1 MSDQRIITVKKGE
14 EYFARIED
22 IYEKNIFFS
31 HIYRRAAVSL
41 NEILQFVKN
50 KEQNLENC
58 NSIVSL
64 QKHLLQRSSNVI
76 AFCADRGGG
85 KTTAL
90 RSFANALENIDTIK
104 KENLEFWENSNV
116 PEYSYFVVNSID
128 PTAMEDHDS
137 ILKIILSRM
146 FEQFKVYYDK
156 VSNSCSYADRREKER
171 DDIVILFQRCFHNLN
186 VMASTKESFEDVDEL
201 EQIVELGDSSNFR
214 CTLYNLID
222 KYLKFLYPNK
232 KSCLV
237 IPIDDADLN
246 VNKAYSILEEVRKY
260 LKLPKVIVL
269 LAANILQMECTV
281 EQTFIKKYET
291 ALRVNG
297 SMINVERCHVI
308 AEKYLEK
315 VIPNSHRI
323 YLPDLNKVINEAY
336 NNISINY
343 QEQTTEYD
351 LSFKNYFEDVK
362 NWSYQKQLLY
372 FLHKKT
378 GMIFLASKNYLH
390 NFLPSNMRELT
401 HFLAFFGTLKDVAIE
416 YGDIIDCFLKKGI
429 DKNKLL
435 QWLNNLDYLEDY
447 LINLWAPV
455 NLNKEG
461 VYYLKEFV
469 MQPQENRHRYI
480 LNVLPHFY
488 AQDRLMMDNMR
499 GVVLENS
506 NSYQQLFLK
515 ECANN
520 GVYIHESLSPDLG
533 DEKKHVYT
541 SYADVMTA
549 LRVLSDLPG
558 GNRHYK
564 FCYAIRLYYS
574 LCIHRNLI
582 ERFLFNKQNATFD
595 FFSDVLFRQGEC
607 NNIDSNPIFWHMLF
621 EEKTL
626 SDAFNE
632 NQSQQLLSAKSR
644 ILRCEEKTDYNYI
657 TTIYSSNY
665 KEEKD
670 FVVFNPFYF
679 LLFDVEMLFN
689 ENSENVVEV
698 YSNSDKRAELETAMV
713 IFLNWDVQ
721 DRIMHNFRQP
731 NHGNAFLLEDLI
743 ERIFYSDAMNNC
755 IKDVCKDNRLNGSL
769 STATEYF
776 SCGFDDFAKD
786 AYFNIQFSVPELR
799 LPMCT
804 YYINKIHEVTNAL
817 KVLIS
822 MRKGL
827 SKNSLKNIMFETTL
841 NLTEKSIDFYSID
854 VTVREIAEFI
864 DYMISFDGDN
874 FGKKLK
880 KYSKIN
886 EEYMVLTINNLKRH
900 LSEIEKIIEEI
911 KDLSENNFAVNSQ
924 GDHEQSDIDKSST
937 EINTEEFES

>member
-1 MSDQRIITVKKGE
+1 
-14 EYFARIED
+14 
-22 IYEKNIFFS
+22 
-31 HIYRRAAVSL
+31 
-41 NEILQFVKN
+41 
-50 KEQNLENC
+50 
-58 NSIVSL
+58 
-64 QKHLLQRSSNVI
+64 
-76 AFCADRGGG
+76 
-85 KTTAL
+85 
-90 RSFANALENIDTIK
+90 
-104 KENLEFWENSNV
+104 
-116 PEYSYFVVNSID
+116 
-128 PTAMEDHDS
+128 MEDHDS

-146 FEQFKVYYDK
+146 FEQFKLYYEK

-186 VMASTKESFEDVDEL
+186 VMTSTKEGFEDVDEL

-222 KYLKFLYPNK
+222 KYLKFIYPNK

-246 VNKAYSILEEVRKY
+246 VNKAYSILEDVRKY
-260 LKLPKVIVL
+260 LKLPKVIIL

-281 EQTFIKKYET
+281 EQTFVKKYES

-297 SMINVERCHVI
+297 SMINVERCHII

-315 VIPNSHRI
+315 VIPNSRRI

-336 NNISINY
+336 NSICINY
-343 QEQTTEYD
+343 EEQTNEYD
-351 LSFKNYFEDVK
+351 LPLKNYFEDVK

-378 GMIFLASKNYLH
+378 GMIFLAPTNYLH

-401 HFLAFFGTLKDVAIE
+401 HFLAYFGSLEDVSIE
-416 YGDIIDCFLKKGI
+416 YGEIIDCFLKKGI
-429 DKNKLL
+429 DRHKFL

-447 LINLWAPV
+447 LVNLWAPV

-461 VYYLKEFV
+461 VHYLKEFV
-469 MQPQENRHRYI
+469 MQPQGNRHRYI

-499 GVVLENS
+499 GIVLENAI
-506 NSYQQLFLK
+506 SYRQLFLK

-607 NNIDSNPIFWHMLF
+607 NNIDSNFIFWHILF
-621 EEKTL
+621 EEKNL
-626 SDAFNE
+626 FDAFDALIE

-644 ILRCEEKTDYNYI
+644 ILRCEEKSDYNYI
-657 TTIYSSNY
+657 TTMYSNNRNGLS
-665 KEEKD
+665 
-670 FVVFNPFYF
+670 VFNPFYF

-698 YSNSDKRAELETAMV
+698 YSNSDKRAELETAMI

-721 DRIMHNFRQP
+721 DRIMHNFRRP
-731 NHGNAFLLEDLI
+731 DHGNAFLLEDLMK
-743 ERIFYSDAMNNC
+743 RVFYSDAMENS
-755 IKDVCKDNRLNGSL
+755 IKNACEYNRLNSSL
-769 STATEYF
+769 SKTEEYF
-776 SCGFDDFAKD
+776 CCGVDKFAERI
-786 AYFNIQFSVPELR
+786 YFCIQLSVPELR

-804 YYINKIHEVTNAL
+804 YYINKIHEVKNAL
-817 KVLIS
+817 QVLIS

-864 DYMISFDGDN
+864 DNMISFDGKN

-886 EEYMVLTINNLKRH
+886 EEYMTLTIGNLKKH
-900 LSEIEKIIEEI
+900 LNTIEKIVEEI
-911 KDLSENNFAVNSQ
+911 KDLSENNFAVSSQ
-924 GDHEQSDIDKSST
+924 GDLEQSDIDESST